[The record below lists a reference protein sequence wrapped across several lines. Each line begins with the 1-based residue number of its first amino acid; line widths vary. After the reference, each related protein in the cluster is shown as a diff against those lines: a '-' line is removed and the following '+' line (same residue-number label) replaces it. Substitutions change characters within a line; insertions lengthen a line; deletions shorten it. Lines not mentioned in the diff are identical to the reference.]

1 MSNLERLK
9 SVDEIRAI
17 GRDLK
22 KNTNAALQNDLKRFL
37 RAGFSLTCTP
47 ETLCRYLTES
57 AQGLHGRKALSPTS
71 LTRFLSSFRKAYAQ
85 NERLRHRSCPAD
97 APEVAETIAG
107 LYQLMSAPVK
117 QAKAISMDD
126 LVMLCERLKGICE
139 DKGQDHP
146 QRLAAARDRAIIV
159 CAFWRGLR
167 ADTIGSIRM
176 ADVYFEDQVLCI
188 RLPREKQRRGLTMTI
203 AEYQPDWI
211 LSPCEA
217 MKDWI
222 QLYNDPATS
231 LPDPDRDNEGNPLP
245 AVLFPRILRK
255 SGIRSLSAE
264 MDRHSI
270 TNMLKE
276 RLPLAGIQDVSGYS
290 AHSFRHS
297 LGSWGGMYLPADV
310 LMQLGGWKK
319 LDSVQRYLKKN
330 RLIHT
335 LGAANRQERT
345 RLSVEEKS
353 IKITN
358 IG

>member
-1 MSNLERLK
+1 MSNTERLK

-17 GRDLK
+17 GRELK
-22 KNTNAALQNDLKRFL
+22 KNTNAALQSDLKRFL

-71 LTRFLSSFRKAYAQ
+71 LTRFLSSFRKAYSQ
-85 NERLRHRSCPAD
+85 NERLRHRACPANS
-97 APEVAETIAG
+97 PEVAETIAG

-126 LVMLCERLKGICE
+126 LVSLCERLKGMSE

-211 LSPCEA
+211 LSPCDA
-217 MKDWI
+217 MKDWLRI
-222 QLYNDPATS
+222 YNDPETN
-231 LPDPDRDNEGNPLP
+231 LPDPDRDNEGSPLP

-255 SGIRSLSAE
+255 GGIRSLSAE

-270 TNMLKE
+270 TAMLKE
-276 RLPLAGIQDVSGYS
+276 RLPLVGIQDVNGYS

-310 LMQLGGWKK
+310 LMQLGDWKK
-319 LDSVQRYLKKN
+319 LSSVQRYLKKN
-330 RLIHT
+330 RVKKSVD
-335 LGAANRQERT
+335 AANRLERQ
-345 RLSVEEKS
+345 RLTAEVRS
-353 IKITN
+353 IELPN
-358 IG
+358 NG